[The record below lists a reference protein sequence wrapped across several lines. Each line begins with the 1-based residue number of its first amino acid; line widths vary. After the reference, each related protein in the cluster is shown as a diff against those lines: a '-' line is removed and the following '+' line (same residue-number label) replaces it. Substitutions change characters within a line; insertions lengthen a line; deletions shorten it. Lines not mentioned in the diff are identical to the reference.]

1 MRTNALIRALQDGQL
16 QGAVLDVFETEPVNP
31 DNPLLAMDNVMLSSH
46 TAAGSLH
53 AQRKVLQ
60 ACCDTIL
67 DYHRG
72 TLRGNVINRD
82 KVTVR
87 G

>member
-1 MRTNALIRALQDGQL
+1 M
-16 QGAVLDVFETEPVNP
+16 LDVFETEPVGP

-87 G
+87 R